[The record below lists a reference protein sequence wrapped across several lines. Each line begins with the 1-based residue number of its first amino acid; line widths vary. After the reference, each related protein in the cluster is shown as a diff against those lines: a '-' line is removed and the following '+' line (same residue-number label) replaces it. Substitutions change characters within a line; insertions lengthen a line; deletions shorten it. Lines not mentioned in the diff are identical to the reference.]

1 MLKLLKYDIKRNL
14 NSFLSMMA
22 ILVIAQLLVSVFGN
36 IRGWDNAIILGLSL
50 ILYIVAAVM
59 MTVAVCKTFGT
70 NLKAFNRRLLPV
82 HPIWAIFSTLL
93 LGFIAMIV
101 FFIIVGIHAFL
112 YDQFISDFG
121 SFSNMDWSGFTE
133 AIFVGVWSYGLTLL
147 IIFMAITIGASVTI
161 NGKSATWIGII
172 AFFIIQNG
180 MSYVEYLLFGDNKS
194 TMVQFEIN
202 SNGFKGSTG
211 VAEKLDLFSWG
222 SFLFELGCAG
232 LMVYLISYLIS
243 KKVAI

>member
-14 NSFLSMMA
+14 DSFLSMMA
-22 ILVIAQLLVSVFGN
+22 ILVIVQVLVSVIGKM
-36 IRGWDNAIILGLSL
+36 RGWENAIIIGLSL

-59 MTVAVCKTFGT
+59 ITVAVCKTFAT
-70 NLKAFNRRLLPV
+70 NLKAYHRRLLPV
-82 HPIWAIFSTLL
+82 HPIWTIFSTLL

-101 FFIIVGIHAFL
+101 FFTILGIHAFL
-112 YDQFISDFG
+112 YGQFISDFG
-121 SFSNMDWSGFTE
+121 SFSNMDWSGLIE
-133 AIFVGVWSYGLTLL
+133 PIFVGVWSYALTLL
-147 IIFMAITIGASVTI
+147 MIFMAITIGASVTI
-161 NGKSATWIGII
+161 NGRGAGWIGII

-180 MSYVEYLLFGDNKS
+180 MNYVEYLLFGENKS
-194 TMVQFEIN
+194 TMVQFEFS